1 MEGLKEYFELGGK
14 NIVIIGGTRGIG
26 AAIADELNSIGAH
39 PIVLGTST
47 GFDVSS
53 PEIVEEKFNQLI
65 EQNIEIFA
73 VINCA
78 AVLDFEWLKI

>member
-1 MEGLKEYFELGGK
+1 MEQLEDLKRLD
-14 NIVIIGGTRGIG
+14 
-26 AAIADELNSIGAH
+26 AAIADELNSIGAN

-47 GFDVSS
+47 GFDVSN

-73 VINCA
+73 DIDA
-78 AVLDFEWLKI
+78 FIDFN